1 MIIKGIVI
9 KIVEL
14 EEKGR
19 ILYILT
25 ESGVINVTAHGAK
38 KPTSKNNPATDYFS
52 YGDFS
57 ITENRGRYYLE
68 SSCPIRIFHAL
79 AADIE
84 KLSLAAYF
92 AEVLFYSGTARNASK
107 QKLSEHTKQVDF
119 TFAVPAGTDCED
131 ELKTMLIS
139 LQNLEKNTR
148 ENAFIKAVFE
158 MRIASAIGFLPDLI
172 GCAECYKYQGEI
184 YFDIA
189 SGTLFCK
196 EHNESG
202 VKISDSLLDTIRF
215 VCLSPVEKIMNFKI
229 GEKTQK
235 EFSKLAENYLIY
247 HMENKPKTL
256 LFYKKL
262 L

>member
-1 MIIKGIVI
+1 MIFKGIVI
-9 KIVEL
+9 KITEL

-19 ILYILT
+19 ILSILT
-25 ESGVINVTAHGAK
+25 DSGIITVTARGAK
-38 KPTSKNNPATDYFS
+38 KPTAKNNPSTDYFS
-52 YGDFS
+52 YADFS
-57 ITENRGRYYLE
+57 ITENKGRYYLE
-68 SSCPIRIFHAL
+68 SSRPIRVFHAL

-92 AEVLFYSGTARNASK
+92 AEVLFYSGTARNAGK
-107 QKLSEHTKQVDF
+107 RKISENENQANL
-119 TFAVPAGTDCED
+119 TFAVPDGTD
-131 ELKTMLIS
+131 ELKTLLLS
-139 LQNLEKNTR
+139 LQALEKSTR
-148 ENAFIKAVFE
+148 ENTFVKAVFE

-172 GCAECYKYQGEI
+172 GCAECYKYSGDI

-189 SGTLFCK
+189 SGALYCND
-196 EHNESG
+196 HNVNG

-235 EFSKLAENYLIY
+235 EFSKLSENYLIY

-256 LFYKKL
+256 SFYKKL

>member
-1 MIIKGIVI
+1 MIIKGVVI
-9 KIVEL
+9 KITEL

-25 ESGVINVTAHGAK
+25 ESGVISVTARGAK
-38 KPTSKNNPATDYFS
+38 KPTSKNNPAAEVFS
-52 YGDFS
+52 YADFS
-57 ITENRGRYYLE
+57 VNENRGRYFLE
-68 SSCPIRIFHAL
+68 SSRPIKVFFGL
-79 AADIE
+79 ANDFE

-92 AEVLFYSGTARNASK
+92 AEVLFYSGTVRNAGK
-107 QKLSEHTKQVDF
+107 RKIGENENQANI
-119 TFAVPAGTDCED
+119 TFAVPDGTD
-131 ELKTMLIS
+131 ELKTMLIC

-172 GCAECYKYQGEI
+172 GCAECYKYQGDI

-189 SGTLFCK
+189 SGALFCK
-196 EHNESG
+196 EHNTSG
-202 VKISDSLLDTIRF
+202 IKISDSLLDTIRF

-235 EFSKLAENYLIY
+235 EFSKLSENYLIY

-256 LFYKKL
+256 NFYKKL

>member
-9 KIVEL
+9 KITEL

-19 ILYILT
+19 ILSILT
-25 ESGVINVTAHGAK
+25 DSGIITVTVRGAK
-38 KPTSKNNPATDYFS
+38 KPTAKNNPATDYFS
-52 YGDFS
+52 YADFS
-57 ITENRGRYYLE
+57 ITENKGRYYLE
-68 SSCPIRIFHAL
+68 SSRPIRIFHAL
-79 AADIE
+79 AADIL
-84 KLSLAAYF
+84 KLSLADYF
-92 AEVLFYSGTARNASK
+92 AEFLFYSGTSK
-107 QKLSEHTKQVDF
+107 LHKN
-119 TFAVPAGTDCED
+119 DCTD
-131 ELKTMLIS
+131 ELKTMLIC

-158 MRIASAIGFLPDLI
+158 MRISSAIGFLPDLI
-172 GCAECYKYQGEI
+172 GCAECYKYSGDI

-189 SGTLFCK
+189 SGALYCK
-196 EHNESG
+196 EHNVNG
-202 VKISDSLLDTIRF
+202 IRISDSLLDTIRF

-256 LFYKKL
+256 NFYKKL